1 MKSFWKT
8 TFLVFFLP
16 MLVLVLT
23 QCVSVPAKK
32 VVILAVDGLDP
43 KLLEEFMAAG
53 HLPNF
58 KELASQGDFKPLQTT
73 MPPLSPVAW
82 STFITGMDPGGHAI
96 FDFIHRDPATMIPYL
111 SLAKAGDPART
122 VSFGSWVIPLGGG
135 SLEQL
140 RQGPAF
146 WQILEE
152 HGVPTTVFRMP
163 ANFPPVTSKGK
174 ALSGM
179 GTPDILGTP
188 GIFSFYTSE
197 SIDNTEDLA
206 GGRLFEIEVINDT
219 ISATLVGPEN
229 SFRRFPKDSSSQAGG
244 STSSAELEY
253 VNPDLEIDFTIYLDP
268 DESVAKLVVQDEEF
282 ILKEGEWSD
291 WIQVD
296 FEAVPYLVGI
306 SAIGRFYL
314 QQVRPHFRLY
324 VSPLQIDPM
333 QPAMP
338 ISNPEGWSHELAEEL
353 GYFYTQNLPEDTAA
367 LDEGI
372 FDGREFWQQ
381 SQFVFDEL
389 RRGLDY
395 SLRNFT
401 EGLLFYY
408 FSSIDQGS
416 HILWRYMDEQHP
428 NFTHD
433 EKLALGIQTLYQ
445 QIDEAL
451 GEVLQ
456 AVDESTTVIVMS
468 DHGFAPF
475 NRGVNLNSWLLEKGY
490 VKLKDP
496 TERGS
501 PFFLNVDWSGTRA
514 YAFGLNGLYVN
525 LRGRERN
532 GIVAPGTEYQQLLD
546 ELEADLLAMSDP
558 ESDQNPVTLVV
569 QTQRDFR
576 GRNLDLAPDII
587 VGYNWGYRSSWEN
600 PLGEFTWEIFADNDR
615 PWSGDHGMDYRL
627 VPGVLVSNRKIT
639 LQNPALYD
647 LTVAVLDEYGIPKLS
662 EMIGQDCLGL

>member
-1 MKSFWKT
+1 MKSLWKAI
-8 TFLVFFLP
+8 FLVLFLP

-23 QCVSVPAKK
+23 QCTPVPAKK
-32 VVILAVDGLDP
+32 VFILAVDGLDP
-43 KLLEEFMAAG
+43 KLLEKFMAAG

-58 KELASQGDFKPLQTT
+58 QKLVSQGDFKPLQTT

-82 STFITGMDPGGHAI
+82 STFITGMDPGGHGI
-96 FDFIHRDPATMIPYL
+96 FDFIHRDPENMIPYL
-111 SLAKAGDPART
+111 SLAQAGDPARNL
-122 VSFGSWVIPLGGG
+122 SFGSWVIPLESG
-135 SLEQL
+135 SLELL
-140 RQGPAF
+140 RKGPAF

-152 HGVPTTVFRMP
+152 HGVPTTIFRMP

-174 ALSGM
+174 SLSGM

-188 GIFSFYTSE
+188 GTFSFYTDQPPANAQD
-197 SIDNTEDLA
+197 IT
-206 GGRLFEIEVINDT
+206 GGRVFEVEVINNT
-219 ISATLVGPEN
+219 VQGQLVGPPN
-229 SFRRFPKDSSSQAGG
+229 NFRRIPQDSSSRRPA
-244 STSSAELEY
+244 STEY
-253 VNPDLEIDFTIYLDP
+253 LNPDLELDFTVYLDP
-268 DESVAKLVVQDEEF
+268 DESVAKLVVQDDEF
-282 ILKEGEWSD
+282 VLKEGEWSD

-296 FEAVPYLVGI
+296 FEAVPYLVSI

-324 VSPLQIDPM
+324 VTPLQIDPI

-338 ISNPEGWSHELAEEL
+338 ISTPEGWSHELAEEL
-353 GYFYTQNLPEDTAA
+353 GYFYTQELPEDTKAF
-367 LDEGI
+367 DEGI

-381 SQFVFDEL
+381 AQFVFGEQ
-389 RRGLDY
+389 RRALDY
-395 SLRNFT
+395 SLRNFK
-401 EGLLFYY
+401 EGLSYFY
-408 FSSIDQGS
+408 FSSVDQGS
-416 HILWRYMDEQHP
+416 HMLWRYMDEQHP
-428 NFTHD
+428 NFIHD

-475 NRGVNLNSWLLEKGY
+475 KRGVNLNSWLLERGY

-496 TERGS
+496 TKRGD
-501 PFFLNVDWSGTRA
+501 PLFLNVDWSGTRA
-514 YAFGLNGLYVN
+514 YAFGLNGLYIN

-558 ESDQNPVTLVV
+558 ESDENPVTLVV
-569 QTQRDFR
+569 QTQRDFQ
-576 GRNLDLAPDII
+576 GRNLDRAPDIV
-587 VGYNWGYRSSWEN
+587 VGYNWGYRSSWES

-639 LQNPALYD
+639 LEDPALYD
-647 LTVAVLDEYGIPKLS
+647 LTVAVLDEYGIPKHP
-662 EMIGQDCLGL
+662 EMIGQDCLSP

>member
-1 MKSFWKT
+1 MKSLWKAI
-8 TFLVFFLP
+8 FLVLFLP

-23 QCVSVPAKK
+23 QCTPVPAKK
-32 VVILAVDGLDP
+32 VFILAVDGLDP
-43 KLLEEFMAAG
+43 KLLEKFMAAG

-58 KELASQGDFKPLQTT
+58 QKLVSQGDFKPLQTT

-82 STFITGMDPGGHAI
+82 STFITGMDPGGHGI
-96 FDFIHRDPATMIPYL
+96 FDFIHRDPENMIPYL
-111 SLAKAGDPART
+111 SLAQAGDPARNL
-122 VSFGSWVIPLGGG
+122 SFGSWVIPLESG
-135 SLEQL
+135 SLELL
-140 RQGPAF
+140 RKGPAF

-152 HGVPTTVFRMP
+152 HGVPTTIFRMP

-174 ALSGM
+174 SLSGM

-188 GIFSFYTSE
+188 GTFSFYTDQPPANAQD
-197 SIDNTEDLA
+197 IT
-206 GGRLFEIEVINDT
+206 GGRVFEVEVINNT
-219 ISATLVGPEN
+219 VQGQLVGPPN
-229 SFRRFPKDSSSQAGG
+229 NFRRIPQDSSSRRPA
-244 STSSAELEY
+244 STEY
-253 VNPDLEIDFTIYLDP
+253 LNPDLELDFTVYLDP
-268 DESVAKLVVQDEEF
+268 DESVAKLVVQDDEF
-282 ILKEGEWSD
+282 VLKEGEWSD

-296 FEAVPYLVGI
+296 FEAVPYLVSI

-324 VSPLQIDPM
+324 VTPLQIDPI

-338 ISNPEGWSHELAEEL
+338 ISTPEGWSHELAEEL
-353 GYFYTQNLPEDTAA
+353 GYFYTQELAEDTKAF
-367 LDEGI
+367 DEGI

-381 SQFVFDEL
+381 AQFVFGEQ
-389 RRGLDY
+389 RRALDY
-395 SLRNFT
+395 SLRNFK
-401 EGLLFYY
+401 EGLSYFY
-408 FSSIDQGS
+408 FSSVDQGS
-416 HILWRYMDEQHP
+416 HMLWRYMDEQHP
-428 NFTHD
+428 NFIHD

-475 NRGVNLNSWLLEKGY
+475 KRGVNLNSWLLERGY

-496 TERGS
+496 TKRGD
-501 PFFLNVDWSGTRA
+501 PLFLNVDWSGTRA
-514 YAFGLNGLYVN
+514 YAFGLNGLYIN

-558 ESDQNPVTLVV
+558 ESDENPVTLVV
-569 QTQRDFR
+569 QTQRDFQ
-576 GRNLDLAPDII
+576 GRNLDRAPDIV
-587 VGYNWGYRSSWEN
+587 VGYNWGYRSSWES

-639 LQNPALYD
+639 LEDPALYD
-647 LTVAVLDEYGIPKLS
+647 LTVAVLDEYGIPKHP
-662 EMIGQDCLGL
+662 EMIGQDCLSP